1 MSTDRHPR
9 SWTELKH
16 DSEINNPSVNRL
28 STAVIL
34 AASSCISLQRR
45 GYKLLGADVNAANM
59 KKYCPRKVCIPVRML
74 VFRYDTTLLTYGVCH
89 FITK

>member
-1 MSTDRHPR
+1 MCKDSR
-9 SWTELKH
+9 SLLWTGSKH

-28 STAVIL
+28 STADIL

-59 KKYCPRKVCIPVRML
+59 KKYCPRKVCIPVRMF
-74 VFRYDTTLLTYGVCH
+74 VFHYDTTLVTYGVCH